1 MANSDDDDAYL
12 YSSEDESGP
21 NSKRQKVNGNGSS
34 SKDDKKQEVVEEE
47 EQADEDDSEEESSD
61 DDIDIVIGDTPASS
75 GGAAKAG
82 TVSGATD
89 SADGATAEGEADGQS
104 TTIISNNQVKESL
117 DINKVAELDGKPLTQ
132 VDLET
137 LKDKPWR
144 IPGSDIS
151 DYFNYG
157 FDEISWTAYC
167 CKQDKLRGEF
177 NPKKLMEQIMGGL
190 NGKKGPMGMP
200 AMPPGMPAMPPG
212 MPAMPPGMFMPMM
225 PGMQNMPGM
234 PPKMPFNNNNGVPP
248 PPPPK

>member
-12 YSSEDESGP
+12 YSSEEEAGP
-21 NSKRQKVNGNGSS
+21 ANKKQKVNG
-34 SKDDKKQEVVEEE
+34 DKSATTNDKSVEPTEEE
-47 EQADEDDSEEESSD
+47 EQPDDDDSEEESSD
-61 DDIDIVIGDTPASS
+61 DDIDIVIGDTPATSS
-75 GGAAKAG
+75 GSAVQKLAPS
-82 TVSGATD
+82 TATTEG
-89 SADGATAEGEADGQS
+89 DGDAQS

-132 VDLET
+132 VDLEK

-190 NGKKGPMGMP
+190 NGKKNPMGMP
-200 AMPPGMPAMPPG
+200 AMPPGMPSMPPG

-234 PPKMPFNNNNGVPP
+234 PTMPNFNSNNGVPP